1 MENVSRPGTFR
12 ENDLLVTDPTLI
24 NTILSTN
31 LVDPNTSESPTRRR
45 TYIKS
50 EYASAYGVEI
60 EKSYT
65 NLAGSILHAGDTVEA
80 DISIKNTTG
89 KKISNTEYLD
99 TIPEI
104 FDRANTKKY
113 TLVLDG
119 KSEEREFHP
128 LSDDY
133 DALFRLIDIPP

>member
-1 MENVSRPGTFR
+1 MDDLSHLNTFR
-12 ENDLLVTDPTLI
+12 ESDLLITDPTLL
-24 NTILSTN
+24 NSILSTN
-31 LVDPNTSESPTRRR
+31 LRDPNTSPSTTLRK

-65 NLAGSILHAGDTVEA
+65 NLAGSTLHTGDRVQV
-80 DISIKNTTG
+80 DISIKNTTA

-99 TIPEI
+99 TIPKI
-104 FDRANTKKY
+104 FDTENTKKY
-113 TLVLDG
+113 KILLDG
-119 KSEEREFHP
+119 KSEERDFRI

-133 DALFRLIDIPP
+133 DALF